1 MLSVEA
7 TEYIAIGSVLGLTAG
22 ISPGPMLTLVLTQ
35 TLKYNHSE
43 GIKVA
48 ITPLITDLPIIFLTS
63 LVFYELSRF
72 NTILGV
78 IALMGGGFLVWLG
91 YGCFRIRELSF
102 ELQEPKSESIKKGIA
117 ANFLNPHPYL
127 FWATIGTPYIFK
139 AFDIGLATAV
149 LFLASFYTLLVGS
162 KIVLALIASRSK
174 VLIGQKLYPTI
185 MKVLGIALFVL
196 AIMFL
201 YEGIKYLF
209 PAFDAVP

>member
-1 MLSVEA
+1 MLSEV
-7 TEYIAIGSVLGLTAG
+7 TEFIAIGSVLGLTAG

-35 TLKYNHSE
+35 TLKYNRSE

-48 ITPLITDLPIIFLTS
+48 ITPLITDLPIILMTS
-63 LVFYELSRF
+63 LVFYKLSQF

-78 IALMGGGFLVWLG
+78 IALAGGGFLAWLG
-91 YGCFRIRELSF
+91 YGCIRIKELSF
-102 ELQEPKSESIKKGIA
+102 DLEQPKSESIKKGIA

-139 AFDIGLATAV
+139 AFDIGLATVV
-149 LFLASFYTLLVGS
+149 LFLLSFYTLLVGS

-174 VLIGQKLYPTI
+174 VLIGHKLYPTI

-196 AIMFL
+196 AVMFL
-201 YEGIKYLF
+201 YDGIKYLIPGF
-209 PAFDAVP
+209 KDFL